1 MTTIRL
7 ENISVRILKEIR
19 LTIYQ
24 GELLV
29 LLGASGAGKSTLL
42 QAIAGLLTYQGH
54 IYFNDA
60 CIDRLPPFRRKVGY
74 LFQDLLLFPHL
85 SVIKNLILAMAHLN
99 RNRRVDR
106 KKALNL
112 LKRFN
117 IVHLAERFPREL
129 SGGEKQRTA
138 LARAI
143 ATEPHILLLD
153 EPFSSLDEDN
163 ARYLRA
169 ELKAHQHHFR
179 ITTIFVTH
187 NRKEARE
194 LADRIAIMETGQ
206 LIPSNHDAQ
215 EMRSQRR
222 PALLNLRKISHLNV
236 KRDSTSL
243 KLDNKTTP

>member
-60 CIDRLPPFRRKVGY
+60 CIDRFPPCRRKVGY

-85 SVIKNLILAMAHLN
+85 SVIKNLILAMAHLK

-106 KKALNL
+106 KKAVGL

-117 IVHLAERFPREL
+117 ISHLAERYPREL

-194 LADRIAIMETGQ
+194 LADRIAIMKTGR
-206 LIPSNHDAQ
+206 LIMPNREEQ
-215 EMRSQRR
+215 EIWPRRR
-222 PALLNLRKISHLNV
+222 PALLKLPKRSQLNV
-236 KRDSTSL
+236 KQDSACL
-243 KLDNKTTP
+243 KLDNKTAS